1 MLQVEMSA
9 SVRTV
14 TGKGPMRQLRMQGIT
29 PGVVYGGGAQAR
41 NIQLESKI
49 LKAQLLE
56 LYRRNA
62 VVTLKVDGEDD
73 KSVMVGE
80 VQTDPVRDT
89 LVHVDFCE
97 IDLNKDRAYNVA
109 VSYQGVAK
117 GVDLGGVMNVV
128 HHEIVIEGK
137 PLDIPDRVVVDVTDL
152 GIGDKVTCGAI
163 EIPGNVRMVTAP
175 EEIAVSI
182 IRPGQTVE
190 EEEGEEEAPEEQEV
204 TGEQETG
211 GEQSE

>member
-14 TGKGPMRQLRMQGIT
+14 TGKGPMRQLRMKGIT
-29 PGVVYGGGAQAR
+29 PAVVYGGGAEAR
-41 NIQLESKI
+41 KIQLDSKA
-49 LKAQLLE
+49 LKAQLLT

-62 VVTLKVDGEDD
+62 VVTLKVDGEEE

-97 IDLNKDRAYNVA
+97 IDLKKDRAYNVA

-137 PLDIPDRVVVDVTDL
+137 PLDIPDRVVVDVTNMV
-152 GIGDKVTCGAI
+152 IGDKINCGTI
-163 EIPGNVRMVTAP
+163 DIPDNVRMVTAP

-182 IRPGQTVE
+182 IKPGEKLTDEEESE
-190 EEEGEEEAPEEQEV
+190 EEESPEQEDA
-204 TGEQETG
+204 